1 MRVSSNICI
10 KDDDFKSCSVD
21 QCYRNNGT
29 GKCLHHRYP
38 RSTILDVVDKR
49 TPHKRY
55 VRKMRYTSQ
64 QWVRHSSRLKIS
76 STSPNLYYELRV
88 ASILYLL
95 VANTTVAYIGMLL
108 DRAYFI
114 DRLVTEFNLSMIHPM
129 SGNMFASYITT
140 HSM

>member
-1 MRVSSNICI
+1 MGTSLVSTKNFF
-10 KDDDFKSCSVD
+10 DVTKSVL
-21 QCYRNNGT
+21 RAA
-29 GKCLHHRYP
+29 
-38 RSTILDVVDKR
+38 
-49 TPHKRY
+49 
-55 VRKMRYTSQ
+55 
-64 QWVRHSSRLKIS
+64 SS
-76 STSPNLYYELRV
+76 E
-88 ASILYLL
+88 YLL